1 MVRKAL
7 PMATQGDRHSSTGFD
22 AELSRSELAE
32 VRPPPKASAGA
43 SSTRTTIGFVNL
55 GCSKNQVDSE
65 VMLGTLV
72 EGGFQLT
79 GDPKQA
85 EVVIINTCGFI
96 EEAKQESINTI
107 LEHGK
112 LKQEGTC
119 RVLIAAGCLAQRYQG
134 DLLKELPELDGVVG
148 TGEFGR
154 IADICRDLLA
164 PKKRQQRLWISE
176 PPYLYDESVPRLRL
190 GRPHS
195 AYVKIAEGCNRNCA
209 FCAIPLMRGK
219 QRSRPVESIVVEAQR
234 LAAEGVKELNLI
246 SQDTVNYGV
255 DLGLRHGL
263 VTLLRE
269 LVRVKG
275 LRWIRP
281 FYLYPQQVTDELLD
295 LYAGED
301 TIAKYIDMPL
311 QHINDRMLKRMH
323 RLGDRAAIE
332 TLVDRIRTRVP
343 GVTFRTAFIVGFPGE
358 TDAAFTELRDYV
370 GQAEF
375 DRVAVFLYSD
385 EEGTPATVLDEKVER
400 DVMDERRNSILSIQ
414 ESIVAAKGRAKVGA
428 SLEVLVDGRS
438 EESHRLLEGRHE
450 GLAPEI
456 DGVVYIDDGAAHL
469 THQPRASS
477 HPPTRRLPSQAP
489 LHEAAPSPEPG
500 DLVTVK
506 ITDAAT
512 YDLFGRIVT

>member
-1 MVRKAL
+1 MSQSLIKL
-7 PMATQGDRHSSTGFD
+7 T
-22 AELSRSELAE
+22 
-32 VRPPPKASAGA
+32 RPGQAQPSPVNDTK
-43 SSTRTTIGFVNL
+43 TTIGFVNL

-72 EGGFQLT
+72 RDGFQLT
-79 GDPKQA
+79 GDPKKA

-112 LKQEGTC
+112 LKKKGAC

-148 TGEFGR
+148 TGEFGK

-164 PKKRQQRLWISE
+164 PKKRHQRLWISK
-176 PPYLYDESVPRLRL
+176 PPYLYDELAPRLRL
-190 GRPHS
+190 GKPHS

-219 QRSRPVESIVVEAQR
+219 QRSRPVESIVAEAQR
-234 LAAEGVKELNLI
+234 LAAEGVKEINLI
-246 SQDTVNYGV
+246 SQDTINYGV
-255 DLGLRHGL
+255 DLGLRQGL
-263 VTLLRE
+263 VSLLRE
-269 LVRVKG
+269 LVKVKD

-295 LYAGED
+295 LYAGEEKI
-301 TIAKYIDMPL
+301 TKYIDMPL

-332 TLVDRIRTRVP
+332 TLVDRIRTRIP

-358 TDAAFTELRDYV
+358 TGRAYQELKTYVTEM
-370 GQAEF
+370 EF

-385 EEGTPATVLDEKVER
+385 EEDTTAVSFDDKVDPALMED
-400 DVMDERRNSILSIQ
+400 RRNELLAVQ
-414 ESIVAAKGRAKVGA
+414 EGIAAARGRDRIGSVM
-428 SLEVLVDGRS
+428 EVLVDGPS
-438 EESHRLLEGRHE
+438 EETPLLLESRHE
-450 GLAPEI
+450 GLALEI
-456 DGVVYIDDGAAHL
+456 DGVVYINDGSAN
-469 THQPRASS
+469 
-477 HPPTRRLPSQAP
+477 
-489 LHEAAPSPEPG
+489 PG
-500 DLVTVK
+500 DLVKVE

-512 YDLFGRIVT
+512 YDLVGHIVS